1 MQDRE
6 DGSNAKLDELLSHL
20 HSREVFVGMV
30 VETWALGNQ
39 DRRELGEGGYLY
51 LHHGMEEKGKGRGS
65 KGVGMFLGLEAQ
77 KGYEK
82 AGNQKLVFGERIMAI
97 RIEIQDTHKKT
108 VCLYVVVAY
117 APTSKAPVSVL
128 EDYMTNLDLCVN
140 ECKKN
145 EVLILGAD
153 VNASMGISGDHH
165 WRDKVLGKWAGG
177 DLNDRGKEL
186 HDFCVSNNL
195 TAPLSFFQHK
205 EYESWRHPRSGK
217 GYRLD
222 QWLIRKQDFKRV
234 LDARIKRCIGVSSD
248 HLPILLKVRVAARL
262 AHTECSKAKLP
273 IRRHLLRD
281 AQTKEQFRMTVLNAF
296 KEGPEMLD
304 AAGSFEKVKAALQ
317 KGGEELRGREKDSPL
332 WFQNAQTVLL
342 PLIVKRQNAQ
352 QVLDSKPF
360 CPLAKLERNNCNNK
374 LKLEVR
380 KAKHKWQAH
389 RYDGLSDC
397 RNPGSYW
404 LHIKD
409 LKDGLSSL
417 KSDDN
422 IPWFKNKAGVKS
434 KTQMQNNAAL
444 KEHWT
449 NLFNLP
455 STVDKTVMD
464 KVRQRAIVV
473 ELGELPSDKEIINST
488 RKAKKGKAAGE
499 NKICIEFWQA
509 LLPDKSLEEASELE
523 LGCFALYRDVIHK
536 CWRNIECPDDWLVG
550 RLKMLYKGKGD
561 RDVLDNWRGIMLL
574 DVAAKV
580 VCAIIADR
588 LARHVAVLE
597 EQNGFRAK
605 RGTIDGLFGLKLVL
619 TKRKEHGLSSWVVYV
634 DLVKAFDSVPRE
646 GMYAMLGKLG
656 VPQNLVE
663 IIVKFH
669 SNFMVKIKAGEVD
682 TDVISNVGVKQGDSL
697 APVLF
702 SLYFQACM
710 EVLDEEWKFEKAN
723 FHYKMDDVLMSR
735 KHNTKQFDVFSFY
748 RSLYADDGAFLLTS
762 RADLDEAVPA
772 IFSVM
777 KAFGL
782 TMHVGRNGKPA
793 KTEAVFYP
801 SAEKA
806 RCPDPLDTC
815 DIEVDGGIVSFT
827 DKFKYLGS
835 IIASNLRDDAECDA
849 RISAANKAFGALKR
863 QLFNVRGI
871 ETRAKKHAYEA
882 LVLSL
887 LFYGSEC
894 WVLSE
899 KMAYKI
905 KIFHRRCVRYICG
918 MTISKM
924 LIHNVHHADLEN
936 KMGLPDVFSILS
948 ARRLQWLGHTY
959 RMPETRL
966 PRRMLTA
973 WVPIARPNGRPQLT
987 YSHSIMRDLKKHGL
1001 EKGWGELASNRA
1013 EWRAMVKQVRKA
1025 PKGAQ
1030 ETPTEKKL
1038 KQSQNCI

>member
-1 MQDRE
+1 MKGLPSRRELNADTIKQVVHVASPANKAKRSFPGRCELKASSFTHTFMFQNVRGMQDRE

-360 CPLAKLERNNCNNK
+360 CPLANSR
-374 LKLEVR
+374 
-380 KAKHKWQAH
+380 
-389 RYDGLSDC
+389 
-397 RNPGSYW
+397 
-404 LHIKD
+404 
-409 LKDGLSSL
+409 
-417 KSDDN
+417 
-422 IPWFKNKAGVKS
+422 
-434 KTQMQNNAAL
+434 
-444 KEHWT
+444 
-449 NLFNLP
+449 
-455 STVDKTVMD
+455 
-464 KVRQRAIVV
+464 
-473 ELGELPSDKEIINST
+473 EII
-488 RKAKKGKAAGE
+488 
-499 NKICIEFWQA
+499 
-509 LLPDKSLEEASELE
+509 
-523 LGCFALYRDVIHK
+523 
-536 CWRNIECPDDWLVG
+536 
-550 RLKMLYKGKGD
+550 
-561 RDVLDNWRGIMLL
+561 
-574 DVAAKV
+574 
-580 VCAIIADR
+580 AII
-588 LARHVAVLE
+588 
-597 EQNGFRAK
+597 
-605 RGTIDGLFGLKLVL
+605 
-619 TKRKEHGLSSWVVYV
+619 S
-634 DLVKAFDSVPRE
+634 
-646 GMYAMLGKLG
+646 
-656 VPQNLVE
+656 
-663 IIVKFH
+663 
-669 SNFMVKIKAGEVD
+669 
-682 TDVISNVGVKQGDSL
+682 
-697 APVLF
+697 
-702 SLYFQACM
+702 
-710 EVLDEEWKFEKAN
+710 
-723 FHYKMDDVLMSR
+723 
-735 KHNTKQFDVFSFY
+735 
-748 RSLYADDGAFLLTS
+748 
-762 RADLDEAVPA
+762 
-772 IFSVM
+772 
-777 KAFGL
+777 
-782 TMHVGRNGKPA
+782 
-793 KTEAVFYP
+793 
-801 SAEKA
+801 
-806 RCPDPLDTC
+806 
-815 DIEVDGGIVSFT
+815 
-827 DKFKYLGS
+827 
-835 IIASNLRDDAECDA
+835 
-849 RISAANKAFGALKR
+849 
-863 QLFNVRGI
+863 
-871 ETRAKKHAYEA
+871 
-882 LVLSL
+882 
-887 LFYGSEC
+887 
-894 WVLSE
+894 
-899 KMAYKI
+899 
-905 KIFHRRCVRYICG
+905 
-918 MTISKM
+918 
-924 LIHNVHHADLEN
+924 
-936 KMGLPDVFSILS
+936 
-948 ARRLQWLGHTY
+948 
-959 RMPETRL
+959 
-966 PRRMLTA
+966 
-973 WVPIARPNGRPQLT
+973 
-987 YSHSIMRDLKKHGL
+987 
-1001 EKGWGELASNRA
+1001 
-1013 EWRAMVKQVRKA
+1013 
-1025 PKGAQ
+1025 
-1030 ETPTEKKL
+1030 
-1038 KQSQNCI
+1038 